1 MSKLLELQEK
11 RANIWEQAKAFLDEK
26 QAAGDTLSTED
37 AAPPMTRWKPMSWRW
52 ARKSTD

>member
-11 RANIWEQAKAFLDEK
+11 RANIWEQAKAFLNEK
-26 QAAGDTLSTED
+26 QAAGDTPKML
-37 AAPPMTRWKPMSWRW
+37 PPTIRWKPMSWRW

>member
-11 RANIWEQAKAFLDEK
+11 RANIWEQAKAFLDENRQPVTRFPPK
-26 QAAGDTLSTED
+26 MP
-37 AAPPMTRWKPMSWRW
+37 PPMTRWKPMSWRW

>member
-11 RANIWEQAKAFLDEK
+11 RANIWEQAKTFLDEK

-37 AAPPMTRWKPMSWRW
+37 AATYDKMEADVMG